1 MKALLVSD
9 NIWVTSKLQT
19 LLNNSK
25 LLESCVH
32 LQRPHNITAQQS
44 TEGDFNV
51 LFLVLSDDLEC
62 AKGDLSFLKLALHT
76 YVVAVG
82 AVASPEVMI
91 ELLHSG
97 ADDFLNTERDL
108 EDQLEKILKNLKTR
122 HGITQKPSNVISIL
136 GASGGVGTSSVAVN
150 IATLIAET
158 SQTGLIDLVLEGGD
172 LDKLLGLKPTH
183 TIRELCQNSSGIDHN
198 LIERSVVNH
207 SSGVSLLAAGNSS
220 GNAPAVDIEMI
231 HQFTDLCRELF
242 KNLVFDLGSPRQVG
256 NHPKLL
262 EQSKLILLLF
272 RPDFPSICNARQQ
285 LEQIESMGTGQEKVI
300 PVANF
305 QGMPIQ
311 IPIDKAEVMLGR
323 KVQFAI
329 PYDPS
334 LMNLCANCGVPAV
347 LESPKS
353 KFTRSLKTI
362 VEKFSEEKSPPAS
375 APEESSKSGLSKIAS
390 KSMSFLKYSVRT
402 FCL

>member
-1 MKALLVSD
+1 MKALCVSD
-9 NIWVTSKLQT
+9 NIWFTSKLQA

-25 LLESCVH
+25 LLESCTH

-44 TEGDFNV
+44 SEGDFKV
-51 LFLVLSDDLEC
+51 VFLVLSDDFES

-82 AVASPEVMI
+82 AVSSPEMMI

-97 ADDFLNTERDL
+97 ADDFLNTEREL
-108 EDQLEKILKNLKTR
+108 EGQLDKILKNLETR
-122 HGITQKPSNVISIL
+122 QGIAKKPSNVISIL
-136 GASGGVGTSSVAVN
+136 GASGGVGTSSIAVN
-150 IATLIAET
+150 IAALIAET
-158 SQTGLIDLVLEGGD
+158 SQTGLIDLVLGGGD

-183 TIRELCQNSSGIDHN
+183 TIQELCQNSSGIDHN
-198 LIERSVVNH
+198 LIERSVVKH

-220 GNAPAVDIEMI
+220 GKTPAVDSEMI
-231 HQFTDLCRELF
+231 HQFTTLCREIF

-256 NHPKLL
+256 KHPKLL
-262 EQSKLILLLF
+262 EQSKIILLLF
-272 RPDFPSICNARQQ
+272 RPDFPSICNARQK
-285 LEQIESMGTGQEKVI
+285 LDQIESMGTDQDKVI

-305 QGMPIQ
+305 HGMPIQ
-311 IPIDKAEVMLGR
+311 IPIDKAEVILGR

-329 PYDPS
+329 PHDPS

-353 KFTRSLKTI
+353 KFTRSLKP
-362 VEKFSEEKSPPAS
+362 VVKKFFEEKSPPPS
-375 APEESSKSGLSKIAS
+375 VPEKSSKSSLSRIAS
-390 KSMSFLKYSVRT
+390 KSMSFLKHSVRA